1 MTDVFGTFFVDKVD
15 DIVEDINSKKTM
27 GPFSCNE
34 CEEKFKFEAELMKHE
49 ETHTNEEFLHC
60 TVCDDIFAHEN
71 ELKKHEE
78 TQHNIVRPF
87 SCSGCDNMHDKTS
100 ACTDCVRGEDNVQEE
115 NDKEPLGCTKCDKEF
130 AKKSELEK
138 HERLHKNERDP
149 LGPIREKYGSS
160 DLKFSL
166 KAVTIKTVETS
177 KTTFNNDQQ
186 GKKLLG
192 KTGWMGWMG

>member
-1 MTDVFGTFFVDKVD
+1 
-15 DIVEDINSKKTM
+15 M

-34 CEEKFKFEAELMKHE
+34 GEEKFEIEAELMKHE

-115 NDKEPLGCTKCDKEF
+115 NDKEPLGCMKCDKKF
-130 AKKSELEK
+130 AKKASWRNMK
-138 HERLHKNERDP
+138 DYTKM
-149 LGPIREKYGSS
+149 
-160 DLKFSL
+160 
-166 KAVTIKTVETS
+166 
-177 KTTFNNDQQ
+177 
-186 GKKLLG
+186 KKIPWV
-192 KTGWMGWMG
+192 K